1 MGTQRTRESA
11 VPAHR
16 GDHRRRAHFS
26 RFGEIDIRYLIW
38 GAVGYSPQSRHFSI
52 LGGVFLAS
60 ITTVRLPQDVNILP
74 RVMKGLG
81 GKVLL
86 ETYRA
91 WGRATWELRAFLI
104 EAAKTP
110 FSNPLLNGDCSY
122 SDQCASGFRNA
133 ACLGVVV
140 SSRVVKC
147 CAQDATGC
155 TPSTHSGLDKNAQ
168 TPTADAHYIHR

>member
-104 EAAKTP
+104 EAANIPVLKSP
-110 FSNPLLNGDCSY
+110 FERGLFLQRPVCQRLQKRGV
-122 SDQCASGFRNA
+122 SGSGRFFKSREMLRTRRNR
-133 ACLGVVV
+133 LHTIYTL
-140 SSRVVKC
+140 RPR
-147 CAQDATGC
+147 QERTN
-155 TPSTHSGLDKNAQ
+155 TH
-168 TPTADAHYIHR
+168 R